1 MQTMIGKRH
10 EIYQQ
15 PEKNKTDEEISR
27 KEIEKLLSELGISGK
42 GLDIVADAVE
52 LHKEGMSMMRLYQ
65 MMGRT
70 RGIGCYAVA
79 ERISAAIT
87 KGWSRRTE
95 KMQSLFPSYI
105 PCRAPKN
112 RTFLLQIKKTLIS
125 AATDTSA
132 VDAGAPKE

>member
-1 MQTMIGKRH
+1 MQNMIGKRP
-10 EIYQQ
+10 EICRLL
-15 PEKNKTDEEISR
+15 EVR
-27 KEIEKLLSELGISGK
+27 KGGEQVEREQIEKLLSELGLSGK

-52 LHKEGMSMMRLYQ
+52 QHKEGMSMMQLYQ

-70 RGIGCYAVA
+70 RGMCRSAIAN
-79 ERISAAIT
+79 RISVAIA
-87 KGWSRRTE
+87 KGWSRRTD

-105 PCRAPKN
+105 PCRTPKN
-112 RTFLLQIKKTLIS
+112 RMFLLQIKKALIS

>member
-1 MQTMIGKRH
+1 M
-10 EIYQQ
+10 
-15 PEKNKTDEEISR
+15 SR
-27 KEIEKLLSELGISGK
+27 KEIEKLLSELGFSGK

-52 LHKEGMSMMRLYQ
+52 LHKEGMSMMHLYQ

-70 RGIGCYAVA
+70 RGMGRSAIAD
-79 ERISAAIT
+79 RISVAIA

-95 KMQSLFPSYI
+95 KMQNLFPSYI
-105 PCRAPKN
+105 PCRPPKN
-112 RTFLLQIKKTLIS
+112 RMFLLQIKKALIS